1 MAGAGSAAN
10 FAFLQ
15 NVTTPLQDA
24 EMQKTLCPESSLFL
38 NEEVS
43 NLKDLPLHIVYT
55 LFPAWHNKINPQDSF
70 FLPFPSVDYAD

>member
-1 MAGAGSAAN
+1 
-10 FAFLQ
+10 
-15 NVTTPLQDA
+15 
-24 EMQKTLCPESSLFL
+24 MQKTLCPESSLFL

-55 LFPAWHNKINPQDSF
+55 LFHAWHNKINPQDSF